1 MALVTHPDRRS
12 GDRRTDG
19 VTAKILRTMFAMRR
33 GFGNAAAKNLLLR
46 NGLEEELV
54 ERVLAIPEERRTQ
67 RRRTHEAASTSVD
80 EHQTSTDDDGPV
92 TLDAAGMAILHRLR
106 FEADSGMHRMTIVE
120 CPAELQRFGL
130 IRLDDDGKP
139 VITAKG
145 RQALK
150 HFACVRA
157 LNSIQCGPDALMMSE
172 EIRTWLESNSF
183 LQRIGN
189 DYKVTELGSRWLEFN
204 RSISHDRSLP
214 QASGQTCVHGAEHSA

>member
-46 NGLEEELV
+46 NGLDEALV
-54 ERVLAIPEERRTQ
+54 ERVLAIPEERRAE
-67 RRRTHEAASTSVD
+67 RRRTHEAPPTSVD
-80 EHQTSTDDDGPV
+80 QPQTSTDDDGPV
-92 TLDAAGMAILHRLR
+92 TLDAAAMAILHRLR
-106 FEADSGMHRMTIVE
+106 FEADTGMHRMTIAE
-120 CPAELQRFGL
+120 CPVELQRFDL

-150 HFACVRA
+150 HFGCIRA
-157 LNSIQCGPDALMMSE
+157 LNSIQCGSDALMMSE
-172 EIRTWLESNSF
+172 EIRVWLESNMF

-189 DYKVTELGSRWLEFN
+189 DYRITELGKRWLEFN
-204 RSISHDRSLP
+204 QSISQNRAVGMDVAP
-214 QASGQTCVHGAEHSA
+214 TCR

>member
-33 GFGNAAAKNLLLR
+33 SFGNAAAQNLLLR
-46 NGLEEELV
+46 NGLDEELV

-67 RRRTHEAASTSVD
+67 RRRLQEAPSTSVD
-80 EHQTSTDDDGPV
+80 QRQTSTDDDGPV

-106 FEADSGMHRMTIVE
+106 FEADTGMHRMTIAE
-120 CPAELQRFGL
+120 CPAELQRFSL

-157 LNSIQCGPDALMMSE
+157 LNSIQCGLDALMMSE
-172 EIRTWLESNSF
+172 EIRIWLESNMF

-189 DYKVTELGSRWLEFN
+189 DYRITELGNSWLEFN
-204 RSISHDRSLP
+204 RSISQNPAMPLRAEV
-214 QASGQTCVHGAEHSA
+214 ASE

>member
-54 ERVLAIPEERRTQ
+54 ERVLAIPEERRVQ
-67 RRRTHEAASTSVD
+67 RRRLDEAPPASAD
-80 EHQTSTDDDGPV
+80 EHPTSTDDDGPV

-106 FEADSGMHRMTIVE
+106 FEADTGMHRMTVAD
-120 CPAELQRFGL
+120 CPPELQRFAL

-150 HFACVRA
+150 HFACVRV
-157 LNSIQCGPDALMMSE
+157 LNSIQCGFDALMMSE
-172 EIRTWLESNSF
+172 EIRVWLESNKF

-189 DYKVTELGSRWLEFN
+189 DYRITELGNNWLEFN
-204 RSISHDRSLP
+204 RAISQHRAML
-214 QASGQTCVHGAEHSA
+214 

>member
-1 MALVTHPDRRS
+1 MALVTRTDRRS

-19 VTAKILRTMFAMRR
+19 VTAKILHTMFAMRR

-46 NGLEEELV
+46 SGLDDELA

-67 RRRTHEAASTSVD
+67 RRRIDEAPSMSGD
-80 EHQTSTDDDGPV
+80 RHPTSTDDDGPV
-92 TLDAAGMAILHRLR
+92 TLDTAAMAILHRLR
-106 FEADSGMHRMTIVE
+106 FEADTGMHRMTISE
-120 CPAELQRFGL
+120 CPVELLRFAL

-150 HFACVRA
+150 HFACVRV
-157 LNSIQCGPDALMMSE
+157 LNNIQSGLDALMMSE
-172 EIRTWLESNSF
+172 EIRTWLESNMF

-189 DYKVTELGSRWLEFN
+189 EYKLTELGNNWLEFN
-204 RSISHDRSLP
+204 RSISQNRP
-214 QASGQTCVHGAEHSA
+214 MP

>member
-1 MALVTHPDRRS
+1 MALVTYPDRRA

-54 ERVLAIPEERRTQ
+54 ERVLAIPEERRAQ
-67 RRRTHEAASTSVD
+67 RRRLHETPSTCLGQ
-80 EHQTSTDDDGPV
+80 HQTSTDDDGPV
-92 TLDAAGMAILHRLR
+92 TLDATGMAILHRLR
-106 FEADSGMHRMTIVE
+106 FEADTGMHRMTIAE
-120 CPAELQRFGL
+120 CPLELQRFAL
-130 IRLDDDGKP
+130 IQLDEDGKP
-139 VITAKG
+139 VITLKG

-157 LNSIQCGPDALMMSE
+157 LNSIQCGLDGLMMSE
-172 EIRTWLESNSF
+172 EIQIWLESNLF

-189 DYKVTELGSRWLEFN
+189 DYKVTELGSSWLEFN
-204 RSISHDRSLP
+204 RSISQSRALL
-214 QASGQTCVHGAEHSA
+214 